1 MNALR
6 KGAFQHVESEL
17 YAYPETRREIV
28 RLKAEIINGYR
39 EPDENI
45 GGGRSDRTGD
55 PTGQTAVLLVTNRR
69 LEQLERIADAIETV
83 YNCLPAERQ
92 KLVRLKYWTKP
103 QTLTWEGIAR
113 ELHISSRQALRWRDQ
128 AVRVIGSRLG
138 W

>member
-28 RLKAEIINGYR
+28 RLKAEIIAGYK

-113 ELHISSRQALRWRDQ
+113 ELHISRRQAFNWRDQ